1 MVIVNE
7 GFSKGLRPADRDT
20 LQAALA
26 AGAAWQDKEL
36 LGEATLVGT
45 FKTAGMTVIEP
56 DLALWRKP
64 VLDKVP
70 AQFAEKSGKGT
81 FESLL
86 AL

>member
-1 MVIVNE
+1 MFTGLIQSKARVQSIVDD
-7 GFSKGLRPADRDT
+7 GHGGRR
-20 LQAALA
+20 
-26 AGAAWQDKEL
+26 
-36 LGEATLVGT
+36 LV
-45 FKTAGMTVIEP
+45 VIEP

-70 AQFAEKSGKGT
+70 AQFADKWGKGT